1 MTEAWRVSARLCAAV
16 LFAGTMS
23 AAAQAMELGDFVG
36 EWRGTGQFERIT
48 RQQRS
53 GRLTCRLTITQEN
66 ASAILI
72 KGRCA
77 APEGS
82 RGFTTRVTRGEGAS
96 VTGEALRAGARRGR
110 RSTGVLDENGFA
122 LAGDDIFGSFSFAL
136 TRAGPD
142 AIEMRS
148 SADEN
153 DKREAARVI
162 LRRRP

>member
-1 MTEAWRVSARLCAAV
+1 MIGAWCIGTRLCTAAM
-16 LFAGTMS
+16 FAGIMS
-23 AAAQAMELGDFVG
+23 GAAQAVELSDFVG
-36 EWRGTGQFERIT
+36 EWRGTGQFERVT

-53 GRLTCRLTITQEN
+53 GRLTCRLTITEES
-66 ASAILI
+66 AKAILI

-82 RGFTTRVTRGEGAS
+82 RGFTTRVTRGKGAS
-96 VTGEALRAGARRGR
+96 VAGEALRAGARRGR
-110 RSTGVLDENGFA
+110 RSAGVLDENGFA
-122 LAGDDIFGSFSFAL
+122 LAGSDALGSFSFAL

-153 DKREAARVI
+153 DKREAAQVI